1 MEITFNE
8 VKSNITVVNDKT
20 PDGLPTI
27 EKQLNDIKI
36 ADEELNTVNKEQ
48 TDKIYRREMIQR
60 VKCLCLLKMNKSIY
74 TNTLS
79 LKPKER
85 DNLQKLMY
93 EYNDIEHKDIIKEF
107 NEKICDAIDNN
118 EIDLSKV
125 PIYQYK

>member
-1 MEITFNE
+1 MELIFNE
-8 VKSNITVVNDKT
+8 VKSNITIEDKT

-27 EKQLNDIKI
+27 EKQLNDIKLS
-36 ADEELNTVNKEQ
+36 DEELKVKAENE
-48 TDKIYRREMIQR
+48 DKIYRREMIQR
-60 VKCLCLLKMNKSIY
+60 VKCLCLLKMNKSIL

-85 DNLQKLMY
+85 ENLQILMY

-107 NEKICDAIDNN
+107 NEKIGELIDDN
-118 EIDLSKV
+118 EIDLSAV